1 MSIELLQSILPFLT
15 VLLMIMQ
22 LALFFVLFR
31 ALFARQ
37 NEDKPIDE
45 ILAHTKERSS
55 SIIHRAFGQANKI
68 LVSAELE
75 GIRQLSQEKRTG
87 HELVEAL
94 EKHLKVVETT
104 MQDHSSETARKAEE
118 SYKTFIKNTEQTIQ
132 AHIEKNDKFL
142 TDRST
147 AMTTHAQEQLDAFI
161 KDVHGKVSMEVE
173 QALQAARN
181 EIAEYKQRRIQVLDE
196 KIIDVL
202 ERTLQVALEKKLSL
216 VEQSELVYKALEE
229 AKHENSFN

>member
-1 MSIELLQSILPFLT
+1 MSIEVLQSLLPFLT

-22 LALFFVLFR
+22 IVLFYALFR
-31 ALFARQ
+31 ALFTRQ

-55 SIIHRAFGQANKI
+55 SIIHRAFSQANKI

-87 HELVEAL
+87 HQLVEAL
-94 EKHLKVVETT
+94 EKHLKSVETA
-104 MQDHSSETARKAEE
+104 MHDHSTETARKAED
-118 SYKTFIKNTEQTIQ
+118 SYQDFIKRTEQMIQ
-132 AHIEKNDKFL
+132 THIEKNDQFL
-142 TDRST
+142 TERST
-147 AMTTHAQEQLDAFI
+147 AMTAHAQEQLDAFI

>member
-31 ALFARQ
+31 ALFSRQ
-37 NEDKPIDE
+37 NDDKPIDE
-45 ILAHTKERSS
+45 ILAQTKERSS

-75 GIRQLSQEKRTG
+75 GIRQLSQEKRSG
-87 HELVEAL
+87 RELVEAL

-104 MQDHSSETARKAEE
+104 LQDHSSETARKAED
-118 SYKTFIKNTEQTIQ
+118 SYKAFIKSTEQSIQ

-142 TDRST
+142 TDRSS
-147 AMTTHAQEQLDAFI
+147 AMTAHAQEQLDAFI

-229 AKHENSFN
+229 AKHENSFS